1 MKRINVTGDIESRRR
16 IAERR
21 IPAVR
26 LPQTQKN
33 EETQEKENNEGHGV
47 AEALKARRG
56 KAARNT

>member
-26 LPQTQKN
+26 LPKTQKN
-33 EETQEKENNEGHGV
+33 EEMQEKENNEGHGV
-47 AEALKARRG
+47 AEVPKTRRG